1 MTRHE
6 VTGTVLSLLVALF
19 GAVFFWIIG
28 FPAAALTGSAAAVSL
43 AGLSGLPIVMP
54 RAMQTLAF
62 MLLGMNIGSS
72 VTPEMLKGAIS
83 WPISIGVLALSL
95 VISMV
100 VSKQGLMRW
109 LGYDARTAVLASAP
123 GHLSYVLSLSMD
135 SKADTSTVAIV
146 QSIRVLFLTL
156 CVPVIVAQIFG
167 ATGVDLAP
175 TGVLNP
181 LHGVLLLAATFG
193 VGLVFKRLR
202 VPAAFLLA
210 GMCVSAIG
218 HGAGLTPGR
227 MPGPVVYVAFLVMGV
242 LIGSRFGGKTV
253 EELRGCVAAGAWI
266 TGVNVVMALLA
277 VAVCMWLL
285 GASPALL
292 IVAFSPGGVE
302 AMAAIAVS
310 LGLDPAFVAAH
321 HVMRLVLLTFLVPA
335 ILASAAKQ
343 E

>member
-1 MTRHE
+1 
-6 VTGTVLSLLVALF
+6 
-19 GAVFFWIIG
+19 
-28 FPAAALTGSAAAVSL
+28 
-43 AGLSGLPIVMP
+43 
-54 RAMQTLAF
+54 
-62 MLLGMNIGSS
+62 
-72 VTPEMLKGAIS
+72 
-83 WPISIGVLALSL
+83 
-95 VISMV
+95 
-100 VSKQGLMRW
+100 
-109 LGYDARTAVLASAP
+109 
-123 GHLSYVLSLSMD
+123 
-135 SKADTSTVAIV
+135 
-146 QSIRVLFLTL
+146 
-156 CVPVIVAQIFG
+156 
-167 ATGVDLAP
+167 
-175 TGVLNP
+175 
-181 LHGVLLLAATFG
+181 LLAATFG

-210 GMCVSAIG
+210 GMFVSAIG